1 MAYLFCRW
9 IQIAK
14 KIISKSKKESDHRG
28 MYVQQRQSSCPPVN
42 RNQGFPTFATNN
54 RHQNNVFPAS
64 GRTFNGSEND
74 LSLNYN
80 TINTMTGSAM
90 YAPGGNIRYQP
101 DGRASPEVQMYKTRV
116 IYHPRQEADAR
127 AAEHEASV

>member
-1 MAYLFCRW
+1 
-9 IQIAK
+9 
-14 KIISKSKKESDHRG
+14 
-28 MYVQQRQSSCPPVN
+28 
-42 RNQGFPTFATNN
+42 
-54 RHQNNVFPAS
+54 
-64 GRTFNGSEND
+64 
-74 LSLNYN
+74 
-80 TINTMTGSAM
+80 MTGSAM